1 MSKILITKLKNLN
14 ISHTVSIAFGILV
27 SLTFLVAG
35 GNYIGSTVATKT
47 IRRTQKLRVPTA
59 ITSAQAEAD
68 LLRMLGHVRGYL
80 ATGESQL
87 RDRYQ
92 EVRQE
97 FEQELELM
105 ITLAANGSSTL
116 NQQRLQDLETKYE
129 QWKVL
134 PYRLF
139 RLRDNYLI
147 NQPALKLL
155 KDEGEVPIA
164 VILRQ
169 TALVIEEQSQRD
181 SSITNTLLLKD
192 LADYQSSFALLVSS
206 LRGYLVTKEPS
217 FRFEYAAQ
225 VQANQQ
231 AWQKLKRQQNLF
243 TQSQQLHLAIIAN
256 NYRAF
261 FALSAEMF
269 TIVEGDR
276 SREDLYLLN
285 QEVEPLTAEMLSL
298 LEEIVTSEQEALSR
312 ELAKG
317 SENLIVAQWQA
328 LAAGAIAFLMAIIMG
343 LWLRHKIAAPILRL
357 TETTT
362 SIMAGD
368 FEAQAVV
375 ESNDEIGFLAN
386 TFNQMI
392 RYLKQIHGD
401 LAEYSHSLEA
411 SSQELAQAKE
421 AAEAANYA
429 KSAFLAN
436 MSHELRTPL
445 NVILGFS
452 QVMYR
457 DATAT
462 PQQKETL
469 RIINQSGE
477 HLLALINDVLEVTKI
492 EAGKT
497 SLKLNNFDLHYML
510 DSLAEMLGF
519 KAEEK
524 GLKLVFERS
533 PDVPAYIQ
541 TDQGKVRQ
549 ILINLINNA
558 IKFTDRGEVRL
569 TVTIQESK
577 GDKGT
582 RGTRET
588 REIREI
594 RGQGESHVLSFA
606 VQDTGVGISASEI
619 QNLFNP
625 FVQTE
630 AGVKSQQGTGLGLS
644 IGRKFA
650 RLIGGDITVES
661 QLQVGSTF
669 TLTLPVKS
677 VAVVESSPQP
687 VKRAIS
693 LAPGQPQYRILVV
706 DDKPENC
713 LLINHLLTAMGFE
726 VKEAANGK
734 EAIEVWC
741 HWQPHLILMDIHMPV
756 MNGIDATIA
765 IKAQTECPIPIL
777 ALTASAFAESK
788 REILQAGC
796 DDFLTKPIKDELLFD
811 KIAQY
816 IPVTYIYEAIE
827 PAKTP
832 LAANNQDLNLKNLS
846 FMPSQW
852 QEQVNRAASQLDE
865 DALLKLIDQIPDEQ
879 NAIAKSLRDKIEN
892 LDFDLILQLT
902 Q

>member
-14 ISHTVSIAFGILV
+14 ISHTLSIAFGILV
-27 SLTFLVAG
+27 SLTFLVVG

-80 ATGESQL
+80 ATGESEL

-92 EVRQE
+92 EARQE
-97 FEQELELM
+97 FEQELQLM
-105 ITLAANGSSTL
+105 IALAANRSSTL
-116 NQQRLQDLETKYE
+116 NQQRLQELETKYE

-134 PYRLF
+134 PYQLF
-139 RLRDNYLI
+139 RLKDNYLS

-164 VILRQ
+164 IILRE

-206 LRGYLVTKEPS
+206 LRGYLVTQEPS

-225 VQANQQ
+225 VQANQK
-231 AWQKLKRQQNLF
+231 AWQKLKKQQALF

-256 NYRAF
+256 NHRGF
-261 FALSAEMF
+261 FALSPEMF
-269 TIVEGDR
+269 TIVEGER
-276 SREDLYLLN
+276 SRQDLYLLN
-285 QEVEPLTAEMLSL
+285 QEVEPLTTEMLSL
-298 LEEIVTSEQEALSR
+298 LEQIVTSEQEALSR
-312 ELAKG
+312 ELATG
-317 SENLIVAQWQA
+317 SQKLIVAQWQA
-328 LAAGAIAFLMAIIMG
+328 LAASAIAFLMAIIMG
-343 LWLRHKIAAPILRL
+343 LWLRHKIAEPILRL

-362 SIMAGD
+362 SIMEGD
-368 FEAQAVV
+368 FDAQAVV

-401 LAEYSHSLEA
+401 LAEYSHSLEE
-411 SSQELAQAKE
+411 SSQQLAKAKE

-457 DATAT
+457 DGTAT

-497 SLKLNNFDLHYML
+497 SLKLNNFDLHYIL
-510 DSLAEMLGF
+510 DSLAEMLGL
-519 KAEEK
+519 KAQEK

-533 PDVPAYIQ
+533 HNVPAYIQ

-558 IKFTDRGEVRL
+558 IKFTSQGSVRVSV
-569 TVTIQESK
+569 TVQKSM

-582 RGTRET
+582 RGW
-588 REIREI
+588 
-594 RGQGESHVLSFA
+594 GESHILSFA
-606 VQDTGVGISASEI
+606 VQDTGAGISASEI

-650 RLIGGDITVES
+650 RLMGGDITVES

-669 TLTLPVKS
+669 TLTLPVKA

-687 VKRAIS
+687 LRRAIA

-713 LLINHLLTAMGFE
+713 LLMNHLLTAMGFE
-726 VKEAANGK
+726 VQEAANGK
-734 EAIEVWC
+734 EAVAIWSD
-741 HWQPHLILMDIHMPV
+741 WQPHLILMDIHMPV

-765 IKAQTECPIPIL
+765 IKAQAKESPIPIL

-788 REILQAGC
+788 IEILQAGC

-811 KIAQY
+811 KIGQH
-816 IPVTYIYEAIE
+816 IPVTYIYETLE
-827 PAKTP
+827 PAQSSIAP
-832 LAANNQDLNLKNLS
+832 NNQNLTLEDLS

-865 DALLKLIDQIPDEQ
+865 DSLLELIDQIPDEQ
-879 NAIAKSLRDKIEN
+879 NAIAKALINKIEN

>member
-1 MSKILITKLKNLN
+1 MSKILITKFKNLN
-14 ISHTVSIAFGILV
+14 ISHTLSIAFGILV

-47 IRRTQKLRVPTA
+47 IRRTEKLRVPTA

-92 EVRQE
+92 EARQE

-105 ITLAANGSSTL
+105 IALAANGSSTV
-116 NQQRLQDLETKYE
+116 NQQRLEELETKYD

-139 RLRDNYLI
+139 RLKDNYLI

-155 KDEGEVPIA
+155 KDEGEAPIA
-164 VILRQ
+164 IILRE
-169 TALVIEEQSQRD
+169 TAIVIEEQSQRA
-181 SSITNTLLLKD
+181 SSIPNTLLLKD
-192 LADYQSSFALLVSS
+192 LTDFQSSFALLVSS
-206 LRGYLVTKEPS
+206 LRGYLVTQEPS

-225 VQANQQ
+225 VQANQK
-231 AWQKLKRQQNLF
+231 AWEKLKRQQALF
-243 TQSQQLHLAIIAN
+243 TQNQQLHLAIIASN
-256 NYRAF
+256 HRAF
-261 FALSAEMF
+261 FALSLEMF
-269 TIVEGDR
+269 AIVEGKR

-298 LEEIVTSEQEALSR
+298 LDEIVTSEQEALSS
-312 ELAKG
+312 ELATG
-317 SENLIVAQWQA
+317 SQKLILAQWQA
-328 LAAGAIAFLMAIIMG
+328 LAAGTLALFMAIVMG
-343 LWLRHKIAAPILRL
+343 LWLRHKIAEPILRL

-362 SIMAGD
+362 SIMEGD

-375 ESNDEIGFLAN
+375 ESHDEIGFLAN

-519 KAEEK
+519 KAQEK

-569 TVTIQESK
+569 TVTTQKSQEV
-577 GDKGT
+577 G
-582 RGTRET
+582 ET
-588 REIREI
+588 RRIPCFEFCCSRYGS
-594 RGQGESHVLSFA
+594 RYFRLRN
-606 VQDTGVGISASEI
+606 SEFI
-619 QNLFNP
+619 
-625 FVQTE
+625 
-630 AGVKSQQGTGLGLS
+630 
-644 IGRKFA
+644 
-650 RLIGGDITVES
+650 
-661 QLQVGSTF
+661 
-669 TLTLPVKS
+669 
-677 VAVVESSPQP
+677 
-687 VKRAIS
+687 
-693 LAPGQPQYRILVV
+693 
-706 DDKPENC
+706 
-713 LLINHLLTAMGFE
+713 
-726 VKEAANGK
+726 
-734 EAIEVWC
+734 
-741 HWQPHLILMDIHMPV
+741 
-756 MNGIDATIA
+756 
-765 IKAQTECPIPIL
+765 
-777 ALTASAFAESK
+777 
-788 REILQAGC
+788 
-796 DDFLTKPIKDELLFD
+796 
-811 KIAQY
+811 
-816 IPVTYIYEAIE
+816 
-827 PAKTP
+827 
-832 LAANNQDLNLKNLS
+832 
-846 FMPSQW
+846 
-852 QEQVNRAASQLDE
+852 
-865 DALLKLIDQIPDEQ
+865 
-879 NAIAKSLRDKIEN
+879 
-892 LDFDLILQLT
+892 
-902 Q
+902 